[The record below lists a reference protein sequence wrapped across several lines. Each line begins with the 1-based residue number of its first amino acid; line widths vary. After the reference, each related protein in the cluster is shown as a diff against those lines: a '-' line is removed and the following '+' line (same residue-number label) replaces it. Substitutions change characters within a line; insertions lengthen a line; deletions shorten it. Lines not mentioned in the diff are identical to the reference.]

1 MDNYPDDIRSFD
13 DNPNSPFYDD
23 GGFEDAVT
31 AKYDEIIENVAKH
44 AEEIAERV
52 ADLSEEDNVKFYQS
66 LVGKDKEG
74 ECTKHVAA
82 DILEKIIE
90 VIAEG
95 KVEEEREA

>member
-1 MDNYPDDIRSFD
+1 MSNYPDDIRSYD
-13 DNPNSPFYDD
+13 DNPNSPFFDD

-31 AKYDEIIENVAKH
+31 AKYEEIAGNVSEY

-74 ECTKHVAA
+74 ECTKHVAG
-82 DILEKIIE
+82 DLLEKILE
-90 VIAEG
+90 SMATDA
-95 KVEEEREA
+95 VESERE